1 MVATTG
7 EILSAAAARF
17 GNRPA
22 LLFEAHAFSF
32 LERDRL
38 SNRMANGLAAAG
50 VTAGERGE
58 LTFRGP
64 MVMDGYWTNPRSGSR
79 VSRRRRAHD
88 SQCAGCRRV
97 NWIICRSRPIMAKVC
112 AKKLSG
118 ESAKREVPD
127 PAAPTHSTAS
137 RGLFARWGESS

>member
-1 MVATTG
+1 
-7 EILSAAAARF
+7 
-17 GNRPA
+17 
-22 LLFEAHAFSF
+22 
-32 LERDRL
+32 
-38 SNRMANGLAAAG
+38 
-50 VTAGERGE
+50 
-58 LTFRGP
+58 
-64 MVMDGYWTNPRSGSR
+64 MVMTNRGDGLGMLEIAPVGCHEAYVSLAVTGAKPWDKMHWTNPRSGSR

-88 SQCAGCRRV
+88 SQCAGCHRV

-127 PAAPTHSTAS
+127 PVAPIHLTAS